1 MNYVGARGYRFI
13 DELINIRKKNSDLGY
28 ENAYIVFIY
37 GNENVGQP
45 AKTLRGQNMK
55 PASQSQQ
62 SSASYASLG
71 KLRHYFYSSSLSL
84 LLGHFNLYMC
94 ILYHSLFFAY
104 HSILSNQY
112 FTQTRFS

>member
-45 AKTLRGQNMK
+45 AKTLRGQNM
-55 PASQSQQ
+55 
-62 SSASYASLG
+62 
-71 KLRHYFYSSSLSL
+71 
-84 LLGHFNLYMC
+84 
-94 ILYHSLFFAY
+94 
-104 HSILSNQY
+104 
-112 FTQTRFS
+112 